1 MPHLFR
7 FFSFFP
13 LWLLHAIGWVLGWLA
28 FLLSPTYRRRL
39 IAHAKLAGYSL
50 AQVRGAIGHAGCMVT
65 ELPRMWLG
73 RPVPSEWRNT
83 ACVEEAY
90 AKGRGVVYLTPHM
103 GGFEILPQ
111 TAAAL
116 FGDRFG
122 PVTVL
127 YRPARQPWLAEVMAA
142 SRSRPGLETAPT
154 NLSGV
159 RQMIKALRR
168 GQAVGLLPDQVP
180 PEGQGL
186 WSPVFGRKAYTM
198 TLAARLVQ
206 QTGAQVVLVRGE
218 RLSWGRGFV
227 LHAEAMRE
235 PLAADTATAVAQI
248 NQEMERLIR
257 ACPSQYLWGYGRY
270 KQPRA
275 EAPQSEVSA

>member
-50 AQVRGAIGHAGCMVT
+50 AQVRGAIGHAGCMVA
-65 ELPRMWLG
+65 ELPRLWLG

-116 FGDRFG
+116 FGDCFG
-122 PVTVL
+122 LVTVL
-127 YRPARQPWLAEVMAA
+127 
-142 SRSRPGLETAPT
+142 
-154 NLSGV
+154 
-159 RQMIKALRR
+159 
-168 GQAVGLLPDQVP
+168 
-180 PEGQGL
+180 
-186 WSPVFGRKAYTM
+186 
-198 TLAARLVQ
+198 
-206 QTGAQVVLVRGE
+206 
-218 RLSWGRGFV
+218 
-227 LHAEAMRE
+227 
-235 PLAADTATAVAQI
+235 
-248 NQEMERLIR
+248 
-257 ACPSQYLWGYGRY
+257 
-270 KQPRA
+270 
-275 EAPQSEVSA
+275 